1 MTEIY
6 APTPRYNFD
15 SETLLESYRTYDAV
29 ERAIDHLSDE
39 GFPVEYLR
47 VVGQGVTTVE
57 QVEGR
62 MTTARSTAKGAGVGV
77 WTGLAVRTSTRRF
90 PPGRHRHRPHPRRY
104 RIRRALGWCTRSS
117 RPIRHGRSARLRL
130 PQEHRGHP
138 IRPDGGAGFR
148 WRSTGKTRAAM
159 TPSPLEY
166 ALSPRQARV
175 EMGIIRIWPVQRRTL
190 HRSCR
195 SVLQ

>member
-6 APTPRYNFD
+6 APTPGYNFD

-29 ERAIDHLSDE
+29 EHAIDHLSDE

-77 WTGLAVRTSTRRF
+77 WTGLLFGLLLTVFLPASTVAGPVLVGIAF
-90 PPGRHRHRPHPRRY
+90 GALWGG
-104 RIRRALGWCTRSS
+104 ALGFVA
-117 RPIRHGRSARLRL
+117 HY
-130 PQEHRGHP
+130 
-138 IRPDGGAGFR
+138 
-148 WRSTGKTRAAM
+148 STGGRRDFVSRKSIQASRYDLM
-159 TPSPLEY
+159 VEQDFED
-166 ALSPRQARV
+166 QAR
-175 EMGIIRIWPVQRRTL
+175 EKLALR
-190 HRSCR
+190 
-195 SVLQ
+195 

>member
-77 WTGLAVRTSTRRF
+77 WTGLLFGLLLAVFLPASTVTSPILVGIAF
-90 PPGRHRHRPHPRRY
+90 GALWGG
-104 RIRRALGWCTRSS
+104 ALGFVAHYGTGGRRDFVSRKSIEATRYDLMVEQDFA
-117 RPIRHGRSARLRL
+117 GEAREKLALR
-130 PQEHRGHP
+130 
-138 IRPDGGAGFR
+138 
-148 WRSTGKTRAAM
+148 
-159 TPSPLEY
+159 
-166 ALSPRQARV
+166 
-175 EMGIIRIWPVQRRTL
+175 
-190 HRSCR
+190 
-195 SVLQ
+195 